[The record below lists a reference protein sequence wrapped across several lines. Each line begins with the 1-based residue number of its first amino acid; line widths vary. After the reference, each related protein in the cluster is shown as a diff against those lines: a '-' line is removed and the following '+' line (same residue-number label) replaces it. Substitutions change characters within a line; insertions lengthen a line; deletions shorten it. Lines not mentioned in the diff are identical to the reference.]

1 MITASNHLMSVK
13 ILAISGLILFVVS
26 CSSSKKMHKTRT
38 FTVDSPVGEATVSLQ
53 WIPPGNFQMGS
64 ALDEPGHK
72 QDESPV
78 RKINITKGFWMSTTE
93 VTVGQWKA
101 VMNETLREHVVKL
114 LNDETLYS
122 FGNQQRKLREFM
134 NFNKDDPDRIFGNDS
149 DSVAMYLVSWA
160 DAMNF
165 CDKLTQIEKDR
176 GVLPA
181 GYKYTLP
188 TEAQWEYAC
197 RAGTQTATF
206 AGPVEATARTSAVVD
221 RIAWYAG
228 NNTVGYS
235 GKTLGNTGAG
245 PRNTGEKEANAWGL
259 RDMPGNIWEWCRDWY
274 GPYNEKELN
283 DPVGPLT
290 GTGRVN
296 RGGSWGS
303 GPLSERSASRA
314 SNPPAEK
321 SAWRGFRVVLSIL

>member
-1 MITASNHLMSVK
+1 MPGRLIIA
-13 ILAISGLILFVVS
+13 ILFFLLMA
-26 CSSSKKMHKTRT
+26 CSSSKKIPKTRS
-38 FTVDSPVGEATVSLQ
+38 FTVGSPTGKAAISLR
-53 WIPPGNFQMGS
+53 WIGPGDFQMGS
-64 ALDEPGHK
+64 SSAEPGHK
-72 QDESPV
+72 QDESPS
-78 RKINITKGFWMSTTE
+78 RIIKITQGFWMSTTE

-114 LNDETLYS
+114 LNDETIYS
-122 FGNQQRKLREFM
+122 FGTQQKKLREFM
-134 NFNKDDPDRIFGNDS
+134 NFNKDDPDKIFGNDN
-149 DSVAMYLVSWA
+149 DSVAMYLVSWT
-160 DAMNF
+160 DAIDF
-165 CDKLTQIEKDR
+165 CARLTQIEKDR
-176 GVLPA
+176 GVLPK

-206 AGPVEATARTSAVVD
+206 AGPVEANARTSPVVD
-221 RIAWYAG
+221 SIAWYSG
-228 NNTVGYS
+228 NNAVGYT
-235 GKTLGNTGAG
+235 GKKLGNTEAG
-245 PRNTGEKEANAWGL
+245 PRNAGEKQANAWGL
-259 RDMPGNIWEWCRDWY
+259 KDMPGNIWEWCRDWY
-274 GPYNEKELN
+274 GPYNENELK
-283 DPVGPLT
+283 DPVGPST

>member
-1 MITASNHLMSVK
+1 MPGK
-13 ILAISGLILFVVS
+13 ILVISILLLFIMA
-26 CSSSKKMHKTRT
+26 CSSSKKIQKARS
-38 FTVDSPVGEATVSLQ
+38 FTIDAETGSATISLQ

-64 ALDEPGHK
+64 PAEEPGHK
-72 QDESPV
+72 PDECPV
-78 RKINITKGFWMSTTE
+78 RKISITKGFWMSTTE

-101 VMNETLREHVVKL
+101 VMGESLREHVITL
-114 LNDETLYS
+114 LNDESVYT
-122 FGNQQRKLREFM
+122 FGPQQKKLREFM
-134 NFNKDDPDRIFGNDS
+134 NFNKDDPDRIFGNDN
-149 DSVAMYLVSWA
+149 DSVAMYLVSWT

-165 CDKLTQIEKDR
+165 CTRLTQLEKDK
-176 GVLPA
+176 GILPV

-206 AGPVEATARTSAVVD
+206 AGPIEANARTSSLLD
-221 RIAWYAG
+221 KIAWYSG
-228 NNTVGYS
+228 NNTVGYT
-235 GKTLGNTGAG
+235 GKKLGNTGAG
-245 PRNTGEKEANAWGL
+245 PRNAGEKEANAWGL
-259 RDMPGNIWEWCRDWY
+259 KDMPGNIWEWCRDWY

-283 DPVGPLT
+283 DPVGPDN

>member
-1 MITASNHLMSVK
+1 MTGKLLI
-13 ILAISGLILFVVS
+13 ILSLLLFLLA
-26 CSSSKKMHKTRT
+26 CTSSKKNQTGRS
-38 FTVDSPVGEATVSLQ
+38 FTAESSSGSAAISLQ
-53 WIPPGNFQMGS
+53 WIPPGSFQMGS
-64 ALDEPGHK
+64 IAEEPGHK
-72 QDESPV
+72 PDEAPV
-78 RKINITKGFWMSTTE
+78 RNITISKGYWMGTTE

-101 VMNETLREHVVKL
+101 VMGETLREHVVKL
-114 LNDETLYS
+114 LNDDSLYS

-134 NFNKDDPDRIFGNDS
+134 NFNKDAPDRIYANDNDS
-149 DSVAMYLVSWA
+149 VVMYLVSWT

-165 CDKLTQIEKDR
+165 CAKLTQLEKDK
-176 GVLPA
+176 GTLPA
-181 GYKYTLP
+181 GYSYTLP

-197 RAGTQTATF
+197 RAGTQSATF
-206 AGPVEATARTSAVVD
+206 AGPVEAGGRTSAVVD
-221 RIAWYAG
+221 KIAWYGG
-228 NNTVGYS
+228 NNTMGYS

-245 PRNTGEKEANAWGL
+245 PRNAGEKQANAWGL
-259 RDMPGNIWEWCRDWY
+259 IDMPGNIWEWCRDWY
-274 GPYNEKELN
+274 GPYDEKETK
-283 DPVGPLT
+283 DPVGPAS